1 MYNMKLV
8 LLLITITT
16 VYSLNVDECNEIGK
30 YKNKFI
36 FICSQVL
43 PQPSSSTN
51 ENIAPSPSENIVH
64 SIIAPSP
71 SENVVP
77 SIIAP
82 SPPENIVHSI
92 IVPSSSENVA
102 PSPSE
107 NVAPSPSENVA
118 PSSSEN
124 VVPSS
129 SENVA
134 PSPESTVM
142 YTLYEKINK
151 VIISPQLN
159 SSNNY
164 TNTTQLIQPVDNFNI
179 GFVLIPLSL
188 LLLIVIFYHVIRKK
202 SSKIMCDSGKEDNL
216 PVIKLSLE
224 NDDVSEKSN
233 ETIHSPPPPPTT
245 LPPPPRTPPTKPHYD
260 IENPPPVPPRKNNKS
275 N

>member
-1 MYNMKLV
+1 
-8 LLLITITT
+8 
-16 VYSLNVDECNEIGK
+16 
-30 YKNKFI
+30 
-36 FICSQVL
+36 
-43 PQPSSSTN
+43 
-51 ENIAPSPSENIVH
+51 
-64 SIIAPSP
+64 
-71 SENVVP
+71 
-77 SIIAP
+77 
-82 SPPENIVHSI
+82 
-92 IVPSSSENVA
+92 
-102 PSPSE
+102 
-107 NVAPSPSENVA
+107 
-118 PSSSEN
+118 
-124 VVPSS
+124 
-129 SENVA
+129 
-134 PSPESTVM
+134 M

-245 LPPPPRTPPTKPHYD
+245 LPPPLRTPPTKPHYD